1 MTVSPTLE
9 EVRELA
15 ATGRYDVLPVS
26 CEILSDFT
34 TPIETMK
41 ILKNVSSHCYMLES
55 ASADEKWGRYTFLG
69 FDPTQAITCI
79 GGTMN
84 GVLDAGKQK
93 YVTGDPSAY
102 LRQVLSKYR
111 SPRFAWE
118 LLLSVFRWQDDYG
131 MLPDMLYDSYQS
143 FGGTKPPFHGVALEF
158 LLEYTDFSFAPRAGL
173 VTLYEGLSKWV
184 FWWLSWRDTDLDG
197 IVQYDTADE
206 SGFDDIS
213 FFQKGGPVAA
223 PDLAAYLILAMDH
236 LADLAG
242 RLGRTYEARE
252 WKRRAQEMLEKA
264 VPYLFNG
271 KTFDARIAK
280 TGEWAESET
289 LIGFVPLLLG
299 RRLPKEIRETLAAAL
314 SKEGEWLT
322 PWGLAGERL
331 GSAHCRETGWS
342 AGPILAPAQ
351 LLVILGLHFS
361 GEDALA
367 GEIARRYCRA
377 LIAENFPMVLNPK
390 TGKDASEGRWG
401 ARYPNRMPW
410 TAVVFLILG
419 SMYL

>member
-1 MTVSPTLE
+1 M
-9 EVRELA
+9 
-15 ATGRYDVLPVS
+15 
-26 CEILSDFT
+26 
-34 TPIETMK
+34 
-41 ILKNVSSHCYMLES
+41 
-55 ASADEKWGRYTFLG
+55 
-69 FDPTQAITCI
+69 
-79 GGTMN
+79 
-84 GVLDAGKQK
+84 
-93 YVTGDPSAY
+93 
-102 LRQVLSKYR
+102 
-111 SPRFAWE
+111 
-118 LLLSVFRWQDDYG
+118 
-131 MLPDMLYDSYQS
+131 
-143 FGGTKPPFHGVALEF
+143 
-158 LLEYTDFSFAPRAGL
+158 EYTDFSFAPRAGL

-197 IVQYDTADE
+197 IAQYDTADE